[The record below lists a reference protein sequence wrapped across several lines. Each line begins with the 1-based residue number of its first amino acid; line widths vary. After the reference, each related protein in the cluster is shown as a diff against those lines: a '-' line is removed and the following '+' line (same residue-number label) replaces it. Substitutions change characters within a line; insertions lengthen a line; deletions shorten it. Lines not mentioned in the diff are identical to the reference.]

1 MEQETLPQNKSELK
15 RLIISI
21 VNEVNEES
29 IQIVSDDEESEIKE
43 LYGDSL
49 ENSRNSEDYDSL

>member
-49 ENSRNSEDYDSL
+49 ENSRNSEDYESL